1 MKKQHPLS
9 PEEIYSRAAA
19 RCAAREYCRSEWRE
33 RMMRAGLT
41 AEEAEKQ
48 IDRLEDEGFIDEKRY
63 ALAFVHDKTCYD
75 RWGRLKTRQAL
86 RMKGIPTTVADEA
99 LAGIDG
105 KDYAEGLRRLL
116 QTKEKSLPEDLPEHE
131 RRARL
136 ARYAAGRGFEAELI
150 FDII

>member
-1 MKKQHPLS
+1 MKRPLT
-9 PEEIYSRAAA
+9 PEEAYNRAAA

-41 AEEAEKQ
+41 AEEAGKVT
-48 IDRLEDEGFIDEKRY
+48 DRLEDEGFIDETRY
-63 ALAFVHDKTCYD
+63 ARAFVHDKTRYD

-86 RMKGIPTTVADEA
+86 RMKGIPAATADEA
-99 LAGIDG
+99 LAGIDEEE
-105 KDYAEGLRRLL
+105 YADGLRRLL
-116 QTKEKSLPEDLPEHE
+116 QTKEKSLPKDLPEHE

-136 ARYAAGRGFEAELI
+136 ARYAAGRGFEAELV

>member
-19 RCAAREYCRSEWRE
+19 RCAAREYCRSEWLE

-63 ALAFVHDKTCYD
+63 ARAFVHDKTCD
-75 RWGRLKTRQAL
+75 DLWGRLKTRQAL
-86 RMKGIPTTVADEA
+86 RMK
-99 LAGIDG
+99 AGIDG
-105 KDYAEGLRRLL
+105 KVYAEGLRRLL